1 MSSEKSFYR
10 SGELAELAG
19 ISTDT
24 LRHYERKGVLARPL
38 RKANDY
44 RQYPASA
51 LQRVRLI
58 RRAIAVGFTLD
69 ELASVLNVRDSGG
82 APCMEV
88 RALAAAKLSDIETRL
103 REMSELRKELRA
115 VLKDWDTRLKHRA
128 PGQRAHLLES
138 LNAGRNGGL
147 GNRRQGS
154 VNLAKKKRAKKSP
167 PAQPMSGMS
176 EMQDEKMNERGDH
189 VMGFDHTK
197 TTHHFRLLADG
208 GSIEVAANSPQDT
221 ESRDQIRM
229 HLGHIAKMFAAGNFN
244 APMLIHDQIP
254 PGVPTMQKLK
264 SDIQYKF
271 EETEQGARI
280 RISTSSPEALQAIYD
295 FLRFQIKEHKT
306 GDSLDVGQ

>member
-1 MSSEKSFYR
+1 MSSQKSFYR

-19 ISTDT
+19 VSSDT

-44 RQYPASA
+44 RQYPATA

-115 VLKDWDTRLKHRA
+115 VLKDWDTRLEHRT
-128 PGQRAHLLES
+128 PGQPAHLLES
-138 LNAGRNGGL
+138 LNASRNGGL

-154 VNLAKKKRAKKSP
+154 VNLAKKKREKKS
-167 PAQPMSGMS
+167 
-176 EMQDEKMNERGDH
+176 K
-189 VMGFDHTK
+189 
-197 TTHHFRLLADG
+197 
-208 GSIEVAANSPQDT
+208 
-221 ESRDQIRM
+221 
-229 HLGHIAKMFAAGNFN
+229 
-244 APMLIHDQIP
+244 
-254 PGVPTMQKLK
+254 
-264 SDIQYKF
+264 
-271 EETEQGARI
+271 
-280 RISTSSPEALQAIYD
+280 
-295 FLRFQIKEHKT
+295 
-306 GDSLDVGQ
+306 